1 MYSYWILAFSE
12 LYSPHQNQFWNIFIT
27 PKRKPVS
34 FISLLL
40 PNTPALVLMFVL
52 CCFSCVLT
60 LCNPVDRQAPLSMG
74 LSKQEYWCWLPFLS
88 LGVLPDAGIKPL
100 HCRQILYCLSHLGS
114 PTPGLDSHW
123 SSFCL

>member
-12 LYSPHQNQFWNIFIT
+12 LYSPHQNQFWDIFIT

-34 FISLLL
+34 FISPLL

-60 LCNPVDRQAPLSMG
+60 LCNPVDCSPPGASVHGTLQARIL
-74 LSKQEYWCWLPFLS
+74 
-88 LGVLPDAGIKPL
+88 VLVAL
-100 HCRQILYCLSHLGS
+100 LFFRGS
-114 PTPGLDSHW
+114 
-123 SSFCL
+123 F